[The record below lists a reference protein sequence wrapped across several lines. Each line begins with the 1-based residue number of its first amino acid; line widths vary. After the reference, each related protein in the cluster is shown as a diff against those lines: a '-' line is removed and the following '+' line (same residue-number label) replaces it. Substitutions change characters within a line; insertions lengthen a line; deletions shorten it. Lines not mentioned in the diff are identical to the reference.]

1 MLSNFQIQDLCKAN
15 KIQLNGVFSKDELR
29 LIDPREGNY
38 VINLQSSTQGQG
50 THWLSL
56 VIQKTQA
63 FFFDPYGA
71 PPPPAV
77 TRFVRRK
84 KVIKKFGYNSWI
96 IQDLKSESCGWFG
109 LALLLYLKNNPS
121 NDLAA
126 VCNRFVNQFSQDTK
140 ENEIVLSEQISKLKN
155 TTVVETFLKRKKLNV
170 K

>member
-29 LIDPREGNY
+29 MIDLREGNY
-38 VINLQSSTQGQG
+38 VVNLQSSRQGPG
-50 THWLSL
+50 THWLAL

-63 FFFDPYGA
+63 FYFDPFGA
-71 PPPPAV
+71 PPPLEI
-77 TRFVRRK
+77 TKFVRRK
-84 KVIKKFGYNSWI
+84 KVIKIFGYNSWI
-96 IQDLKSESCGWFG
+96 IQDLESSSCGWYAV
-109 LALLLYLKNNPS
+109 ALFLFLKNNPN
-121 NDLAA
+121 NDLTKT
-126 VCNRFVNQFSQDTK
+126 CNRFVNQFSEDTK